1 MKIMTKRMRKTWQRA
16 GYMAFACW
24 SLLLIQSA
32 RAQDAPKLSLEEAF
46 QRARANRQDIQAQNL
61 ELRIAESANEK
72 VRAQWLPNLSAS
84 ADLRW
89 NTLLQSN
96 VLPIGAFGIPGVPP
110 DATRTV
116 RFGAPF
122 NNALSVQATQK
133 IVDVSSRIA
142 RQINDNETERR
153 RNEVRRQESDARFEV
168 AAAYYNTLWQQE
180 RLRLA
185 IQAESRAQTLLETA
199 NVRLQ
204 NGAILQNDRDRLL
217 LDLQNAQRAQK
228 KAAADAAL
236 AWKNLNYQMRAPED
250 AQWTLSEGLEQ
261 LQAVLPA
268 TQINNRPEILAEN
281 LAATEHELRSRK
293 QLAQLRPSVDAY
305 GNFSLL
311 QLHDQPNPFAADTW
325 FPFHYVGLRASV
337 PIYDGR
343 LTRLEAREF
352 ARRAEI
358 NRLNAQQ
365 LQADFNYQTER
376 YKTALQ
382 QAELDRTQAKESLE
396 LAKQIYETDAYR
408 FDQGVALLSTL
419 RDSAFARQQAEND
432 YLAAVYSWLVAALN
446 YRRASGN

>member
-1 MKIMTKRMRKTWQRA
+1 MKSI
-16 GYMAFACW
+16 AFACW
-24 SLLLIQSA
+24 SLLLFQSA
-32 RAQDAPKLSLEEAF
+32 RAQDAPRLSLEEAF
-46 QRARANRQDIQAQNL
+46 QRARENRQELQAQNL
-61 ELRIAESANEK
+61 EINIAEAANEK
-72 VRAQWLPNLSAS
+72 LRAQWLPTVSAA

-133 IVDVSSRIA
+133 ILDASSRID
-142 RQINDNETERR
+142 RQINDNETESR
-153 RNEVRRQESDARFEV
+153 RNEGRRRESDVRFDV

-204 NGAILQNDRDRLL
+204 NGDILQNDRDRLL
-217 LDLQNAQRAQK
+217 LDLQNARRAQK
-228 KAAADAAL
+228 KAAADEAL

-250 AQWTLSEGLEQ
+250 AQWTLAESLEQ
-261 LQAVLPA
+261 LQAVLPPP
-268 TQINNRPEILAEN
+268 QINTRPEILAEN
-281 LAATEHELRSRK
+281 LAAAEHALRSRQ
-293 QLAQLRPSVDAY
+293 QLARLRPSVDAY

-311 QLHDQPNPFAADTW
+311 QLHDQPNPFAANTW
-325 FPFHYVGLRASV
+325 FPFHYLGLRATV

-358 NRLNAQQ
+358 NRLKAQQ
-365 LQADFNYQTER
+365 LQADFTYQTEQ

-396 LAKQIYETDAYR
+396 LAKQIYETDALR
-408 FDQGVALLSTL
+408 FAQGAALLSTL